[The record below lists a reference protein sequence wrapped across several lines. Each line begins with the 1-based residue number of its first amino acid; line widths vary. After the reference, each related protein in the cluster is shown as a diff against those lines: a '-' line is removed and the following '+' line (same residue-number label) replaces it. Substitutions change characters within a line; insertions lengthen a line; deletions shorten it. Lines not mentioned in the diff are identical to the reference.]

1 MKVKILEKES
11 RPEQVVEMSAIRAKE
26 WIKSGEAE
34 KVNES
39 RTTKTQDNDSK
50 SR

>member
-1 MKVKILEKES
+1 MKVKILAKAS
-11 RPEQVVEMSAIRAKE
+11 RPEQIVEMPSGRAKE

-39 RTTKTQDNDSK
+39 RTTETQDNDSK